1 MVKPAAGYQPLACS
15 SPEAVQITGTV
26 AAFGSSNSLG
36 PCDFKDFVAPSHTT
50 NDHCVRFAVVVTF
63 PNTTLVTRRALPLTW
78 AGLSPA
84 GSRQLRLAHC
94 YSFIA
99 VDFHHILLA
108 SLPAHS
114 LALQP
119 AHSRGHQSV
128 TVIRRLQTF
137 RLLHACSGC
146 FRLEPSPG
154 GACTRWKAP
163 PCHGARGNL
172 SLAEVC
178 QKAARVSPPL
188 SMSERPTSWGWTP
201 PLSLAINA
209 FSESGT

>member
-114 LALQP
+114 LALRP
-119 AHSRGHQSV
+119 VGLLNRPRRPLSRGFDPAGYPTKPLVSYQSNRQFPGWILPPL
-128 TVIRRLQTF
+128 VIRAIGAHCRSQDL
-137 RLLHACSGC
+137 SGP
-146 FRLEPSPG
+146 FGPS
-154 GACTRWKAP
+154 AK
-163 PCHGARGNL
+163 
-172 SLAEVC
+172 
-178 QKAARVSPPL
+178 
-188 SMSERPTSWGWTP
+188 
-201 PLSLAINA
+201 
-209 FSESGT
+209 